1 MKISE
6 VDRTKLSP
14 MMAQY
19 MEIKDKYKEEL
30 VFYRL
35 GDFYEMFFD
44 DALIASRELELT
56 LTGRVAGLEEKVPMC
71 GVPHNNVKPYI
82 EKLVNKGY
90 RVAICE
96 QLEDP
101 RFTKGMVKRGIVDVI
116 SKGTIADNDLLND
129 LDSSY
134 IASILFFSDIIVLT
148 ILDISTGYL
157 ATLSIENDEEK
168 INDAL
173 FYRDVS
179 YVVYIPKNYTNDVLK
194 GMNPTIDIKSTN
206 DYTSSLEEMMLTDY
220 LNLQNTYLK
229 LTTDQAKLT
238 NYINDT
244 LKDKSEVVL
253 TSKVDTKSLSKV
265 SRYFNFASYS
275 ILAVVIFIITLVL
288 TSFKEKTVN
297 KRIVVSSMNYKKHNG
312 LILKSSLLYA
322 LIVWVLFSLL
332 AIILLG
338 KSVLNTRGLLLSL
351 NTLVFTLQALTFALL
366 ISSLVNNK
374 DAIGGI
380 VNVVAL
386 GGAFIPSMYLP
397 EKVVSISHIFPA
409 YYYNNS
415 NDLVTSLE
423 VINLTTLKPFI
434 TNIMMMLVFMLV
446 FIVLNNF
453 VIKNKRK
460 A

>member
-1 MKISE
+1 MTVFKTFWKI
-6 VDRTKLSP
+6 
-14 MMAQY
+14 
-19 MEIKDKYKEEL
+19 
-30 VFYRL
+30 
-35 GDFYEMFFD
+35 
-44 DALIASRELELT
+44 
-56 LTGRVAGLEEKVPMC
+56 
-71 GVPHNNVKPYI
+71 
-82 EKLVNKGY
+82 VNKY
-90 RVAICE
+90 
-96 QLEDP
+96 
-101 RFTKGMVKRGIVDVI
+101 
-116 SKGTIADNDLLND
+116 KGTIILYTVMLISFGGINLTSNDTTTTFTSTLPNIAIVNND
-129 LDSSY
+129 QKS
-134 IASILFFSDIIVLT
+134 VLT
-148 ILDISTGYL
+148 NNLISYL
-157 ATLSIENDEEK
+157 SENSKVVDIENDEEM

-194 GMNPTIDIKSTN
+194 GMNPTINIKSTN

-312 LILKSSLLYA
+312 LILKSSLVYA

-338 KSVLNTRGLLLSL
+338 KSVLNIRGLLLLL
-351 NTLVFTLQALTFALL
+351 NTLIFTLQALTFALL

-386 GGAFIPSMYLP
+386 GSAFLCGAFIPSMYLP

-434 TNIMMMLVFMLV
+434 SNIVMMLVFMLV

-453 VIKNKRK
+453 VIKNRR
-460 A
+460 

>member
-1 MKISE
+1 MTVFKTFWKI
-6 VDRTKLSP
+6 
-14 MMAQY
+14 
-19 MEIKDKYKEEL
+19 
-30 VFYRL
+30 
-35 GDFYEMFFD
+35 
-44 DALIASRELELT
+44 
-56 LTGRVAGLEEKVPMC
+56 
-71 GVPHNNVKPYI
+71 
-82 EKLVNKGY
+82 VNKY
-90 RVAICE
+90 
-96 QLEDP
+96 
-101 RFTKGMVKRGIVDVI
+101 
-116 SKGTIADNDLLND
+116 KGTIILYTVMLISFGGINLASNDTTTTFTSTLPNIAIVNND
-129 LDSSY
+129 QKS
-134 IASILFFSDIIVLT
+134 VLT
-148 ILDISTGYL
+148 NNLISYL
-157 ATLSIENDEEK
+157 SENSKVVDIENDEEK

-206 DYTSSLEEMMLTDY
+206 DYTPSLEEMMLTDY

-229 LTTDQAKLT
+229 LTTDQTKLT

-244 LKDKSEVVL
+244 LKDKSKVVL

-297 KRIVVSSMNYKKHNG
+297 KRIVVSSMNYKKHSG

-338 KSVLNTRGLLLSL
+338 KSLLNIRGLLLIL

-386 GGAFIPSMYLP
+386 GSAFLCGAFIPSMYLP

>member
-1 MKISE
+1 MTVFKTFWKI
-6 VDRTKLSP
+6 
-14 MMAQY
+14 
-19 MEIKDKYKEEL
+19 
-30 VFYRL
+30 
-35 GDFYEMFFD
+35 
-44 DALIASRELELT
+44 
-56 LTGRVAGLEEKVPMC
+56 
-71 GVPHNNVKPYI
+71 
-82 EKLVNKGY
+82 VNKY
-90 RVAICE
+90 
-96 QLEDP
+96 
-101 RFTKGMVKRGIVDVI
+101 
-116 SKGTIADNDLLND
+116 KGTIILYTVMLISFGGINLASNDTTTTFTSTLPNIAIVNND
-129 LDSSY
+129 QKS
-134 IASILFFSDIIVLT
+134 VLT
-148 ILDISTGYL
+148 NNLISYL
-157 ATLSIENDEEK
+157 SENSKVVDIENDEEK

-253 TSKVDTKSLSKV
+253 TSKVDTKSFSKV

-297 KRIVVSSMNYKKHNG
+297 KRIVVSSMNYKKHSG

-338 KSVLNTRGLLLSL
+338 KSLLNIRGLLLLL
-351 NTLVFTLQALTFALL
+351 NTLIFTLQALTFALL

-386 GGAFIPSMYLP
+386 GSAFLCGAFIPSMYLP

-434 TNIMMMLVFMLV
+434 INIMIMLVFMLV

-453 VIKNKRK
+453 VIKNRR
-460 A
+460 

>member
-1 MKISE
+1 MTVFKTFWKI
-6 VDRTKLSP
+6 
-14 MMAQY
+14 
-19 MEIKDKYKEEL
+19 
-30 VFYRL
+30 
-35 GDFYEMFFD
+35 
-44 DALIASRELELT
+44 
-56 LTGRVAGLEEKVPMC
+56 
-71 GVPHNNVKPYI
+71 
-82 EKLVNKGY
+82 VNKY
-90 RVAICE
+90 
-96 QLEDP
+96 
-101 RFTKGMVKRGIVDVI
+101 
-116 SKGTIADNDLLND
+116 KGTIILYTVMLISFGGINLASNDTTTTFTSTLPNIAIVNND
-129 LDSSY
+129 QNS
-134 IASILFFSDIIVLT
+134 VLT
-148 ILDISTGYL
+148 NNLISYL
-157 ATLSIENDEEK
+157 SENSKVVDIENDEEK

-229 LTTDQAKLT
+229 LTTDQTKLT

-253 TSKVDTKSLSKV
+253 TSKVDTKSFSKV

-297 KRIVVSSMNYKKHNG
+297 KRIVVSSMNYKKHSG
-312 LILKSSLLYA
+312 LIFKSSLLYA

-338 KSVLNTRGLLLSL
+338 KSLLNIRGLLLFL
-351 NTLVFTLQALTFALL
+351 NTLIFTLQALTFALL

-386 GGAFIPSMYLP
+386 GSAFLCGAFIPSIYLP

-434 TNIMMMLVFMLV
+434 TNIVMMLVFMLV

>member
-1 MKISE
+1 MTVFKTFWKI
-6 VDRTKLSP
+6 
-14 MMAQY
+14 
-19 MEIKDKYKEEL
+19 
-30 VFYRL
+30 
-35 GDFYEMFFD
+35 
-44 DALIASRELELT
+44 
-56 LTGRVAGLEEKVPMC
+56 
-71 GVPHNNVKPYI
+71 
-82 EKLVNKGY
+82 VNKY
-90 RVAICE
+90 
-96 QLEDP
+96 
-101 RFTKGMVKRGIVDVI
+101 
-116 SKGTIADNDLLND
+116 KGTIILYTVMLISFGGINLASNDTTTTFTSTLPNIAIVNND
-129 LDSSY
+129 QKS
-134 IASILFFSDIIVLT
+134 VLT
-148 ILDISTGYL
+148 NNLISYL
-157 ATLSIENDEEK
+157 SENSKVVDIENDEEK

-253 TSKVDTKSLSKV
+253 TSKVDTKSFSKV

-297 KRIVVSSMNYKKHNG
+297 KRIVVSSMNYKKHSG

-322 LIVWVLFSLL
+322 LIVWALFSLL

-338 KSVLNTRGLLLSL
+338 KSVLNTRGLLLIL

-386 GGAFIPSMYLP
+386 GSAFLCGAFIPSMYLP

-453 VIKNKRK
+453 VIKNKR
-460 A
+460 

>member
-1 MKISE
+1 MTVFKTFWKI
-6 VDRTKLSP
+6 
-14 MMAQY
+14 
-19 MEIKDKYKEEL
+19 
-30 VFYRL
+30 
-35 GDFYEMFFD
+35 
-44 DALIASRELELT
+44 
-56 LTGRVAGLEEKVPMC
+56 
-71 GVPHNNVKPYI
+71 
-82 EKLVNKGY
+82 VNKY
-90 RVAICE
+90 
-96 QLEDP
+96 
-101 RFTKGMVKRGIVDVI
+101 
-116 SKGTIADNDLLND
+116 KGTIILYTVMLISFGGINLASNDTTTTFTSTLPNIAIVNND
-129 LDSSY
+129 QKN
-134 IASILFFSDIIVLT
+134 VLT
-148 ILDISTGYL
+148 NNLISYL
-157 ATLSIENDEEK
+157 SENSKVVDIENDEEK

-194 GMNPTIDIKSTN
+194 GMNPTINIKSTN

-253 TSKVDTKSLSKV
+253 TSKVDTKSFSKV

-297 KRIVVSSMNYKKHNG
+297 KRIVVSSMNYKKHSG

-322 LIVWVLFSLL
+322 LIVWALFSLL

-338 KSVLNTRGLLLSL
+338 KSLLNIRGLLLSL
-351 NTLVFTLQALTFALL
+351 NTLIFSLQALTFALL

-386 GGAFIPSMYLP
+386 GSAFLCGAFIPSIYLP

-453 VIKNKRK
+453 VIKNRR
-460 A
+460 

>member
-1 MKISE
+1 MTVFKTFWKI
-6 VDRTKLSP
+6 
-14 MMAQY
+14 
-19 MEIKDKYKEEL
+19 
-30 VFYRL
+30 
-35 GDFYEMFFD
+35 
-44 DALIASRELELT
+44 
-56 LTGRVAGLEEKVPMC
+56 
-71 GVPHNNVKPYI
+71 
-82 EKLVNKGY
+82 VNKY
-90 RVAICE
+90 
-96 QLEDP
+96 
-101 RFTKGMVKRGIVDVI
+101 
-116 SKGTIADNDLLND
+116 KGTIILYTVMLISFGGINLASNDTTTTFTSTLPNIAIVNND
-129 LDSSY
+129 QKS
-134 IASILFFSDIIVLT
+134 VLT
-148 ILDISTGYL
+148 NNLINYL
-157 ATLSIENDEEK
+157 SENSKVVDIENDEEK

-253 TSKVDTKSLSKV
+253 TSKVDTKSFSKV

-297 KRIVVSSMNYKKHNG
+297 KRIVVSSMNYKKHSG

-338 KSVLNTRGLLLSL
+338 KSLLNIRGLLLIL

-386 GGAFIPSMYLP
+386 GSAFLCGAFIPSMYLP

-434 TNIMMMLVFMLV
+434 INIMIMLVFILV

-453 VIKNKRK
+453 VIKNRR
-460 A
+460 

>member
-1 MKISE
+1 MTVFKTFWKI
-6 VDRTKLSP
+6 
-14 MMAQY
+14 
-19 MEIKDKYKEEL
+19 
-30 VFYRL
+30 
-35 GDFYEMFFD
+35 
-44 DALIASRELELT
+44 
-56 LTGRVAGLEEKVPMC
+56 
-71 GVPHNNVKPYI
+71 
-82 EKLVNKGY
+82 VNKY
-90 RVAICE
+90 
-96 QLEDP
+96 
-101 RFTKGMVKRGIVDVI
+101 
-116 SKGTIADNDLLND
+116 KGTIILYTVMLISFGGINLASNDTTTTFTSTLPNIAIVNND
-129 LDSSY
+129 QKS
-134 IASILFFSDIIVLT
+134 VLT
-148 ILDISTGYL
+148 NNLISYL
-157 ATLSIENDEEK
+157 SENSKVVDIENDEEK

-194 GMNPTIDIKSTN
+194 GMNPTINIKSTN

-297 KRIVVSSMNYKKHNG
+297 KRIVVSSMNYKKHSG

-322 LIVWVLFSLL
+322 LIVWALFSLL

-338 KSVLNTRGLLLSL
+338 KSVLNTRGLLLIL

-386 GGAFIPSMYLP
+386 GSAFLCGAFIPSMYLP

>member
-1 MKISE
+1 MTVFKTFWKI
-6 VDRTKLSP
+6 
-14 MMAQY
+14 
-19 MEIKDKYKEEL
+19 
-30 VFYRL
+30 
-35 GDFYEMFFD
+35 
-44 DALIASRELELT
+44 
-56 LTGRVAGLEEKVPMC
+56 
-71 GVPHNNVKPYI
+71 
-82 EKLVNKGY
+82 VNKY
-90 RVAICE
+90 
-96 QLEDP
+96 
-101 RFTKGMVKRGIVDVI
+101 
-116 SKGTIADNDLLND
+116 KGTIILYTVMLISFGGINLASNDTTTTFTSTLPNIAIINND
-129 LDSSY
+129 QKS
-134 IASILFFSDIIVLT
+134 VLT
-148 ILDISTGYL
+148 NNLINYL
-157 ATLSIENDEEK
+157 SENSKVVDIENDEEK

-253 TSKVDTKSLSKV
+253 TSKFDTNTLSKV

-297 KRIVVSSMNYKKHNG
+297 KRIVVSSMNYKKHSG

-338 KSVLNTRGLLLSL
+338 KSLLNIRGLLLSL
-351 NTLVFTLQALTFALL
+351 NTLIFTLQALTFALL

-386 GGAFIPSMYLP
+386 GSAFLCGAFIPSMYLP

-434 TNIMMMLVFMLV
+434 INIMIMLVFILV

-453 VIKNKRK
+453 VIKNRR
-460 A
+460 

>member
-1 MKISE
+1 MTVFKTFWKI
-6 VDRTKLSP
+6 
-14 MMAQY
+14 
-19 MEIKDKYKEEL
+19 
-30 VFYRL
+30 
-35 GDFYEMFFD
+35 
-44 DALIASRELELT
+44 
-56 LTGRVAGLEEKVPMC
+56 
-71 GVPHNNVKPYI
+71 
-82 EKLVNKGY
+82 VNKY
-90 RVAICE
+90 
-96 QLEDP
+96 
-101 RFTKGMVKRGIVDVI
+101 
-116 SKGTIADNDLLND
+116 KGTIILYTVMLISFGGINLASNDTTTTFTSTLPNIAIVNND
-129 LDSSY
+129 QKS
-134 IASILFFSDIIVLT
+134 VLT
-148 ILDISTGYL
+148 NNLISYL
-157 ATLSIENDEEK
+157 SENSKVVDIENDEEK

-253 TSKVDTKSLSKV
+253 TSKVDTKSFSKV

-297 KRIVVSSMNYKKHNG
+297 KRIVVSSMNYKKHSG

-322 LIVWVLFSLL
+322 LIVWALFSLL

-338 KSVLNTRGLLLSL
+338 KSVLNTRGLLLIL

-386 GGAFIPSMYLP
+386 GSAFLCGAFIPSMYLP

>member
-1 MKISE
+1 MTVFKTFWKI
-6 VDRTKLSP
+6 
-14 MMAQY
+14 
-19 MEIKDKYKEEL
+19 
-30 VFYRL
+30 
-35 GDFYEMFFD
+35 
-44 DALIASRELELT
+44 
-56 LTGRVAGLEEKVPMC
+56 
-71 GVPHNNVKPYI
+71 
-82 EKLVNKGY
+82 VNKY
-90 RVAICE
+90 
-96 QLEDP
+96 
-101 RFTKGMVKRGIVDVI
+101 
-116 SKGTIADNDLLND
+116 KGTIILYTVMLISFGGINLASNDTTTTFTSTLPNIAIVNND
-129 LDSSY
+129 QKS
-134 IASILFFSDIIVLT
+134 VLT
-148 ILDISTGYL
+148 NNLISYL
-157 ATLSIENDEEK
+157 SENSKVVDIENDEEK

-206 DYTSSLEEMMLTDY
+206 DYMSSLEEMMLTDY

-238 NYINDT
+238 NYINET

-297 KRIVVSSMNYKKHNG
+297 KRIVVSSMNYKKHSD

-322 LIVWVLFSLL
+322 LIVWALFSLL

-338 KSVLNTRGLLLSL
+338 KSLLNIRGLLLSL

-386 GGAFIPSMYLP
+386 GSAFLCGAFIPSMYLP

>member
-1 MKISE
+1 MTVFKTFWKI
-6 VDRTKLSP
+6 
-14 MMAQY
+14 
-19 MEIKDKYKEEL
+19 
-30 VFYRL
+30 
-35 GDFYEMFFD
+35 
-44 DALIASRELELT
+44 
-56 LTGRVAGLEEKVPMC
+56 
-71 GVPHNNVKPYI
+71 
-82 EKLVNKGY
+82 VNKY
-90 RVAICE
+90 
-96 QLEDP
+96 
-101 RFTKGMVKRGIVDVI
+101 
-116 SKGTIADNDLLND
+116 KGTIILYTVMLISFGGINLASNDTTTTFTSTLPNIAIVNND
-129 LDSSY
+129 QKS
-134 IASILFFSDIIVLT
+134 VLT
-148 ILDISTGYL
+148 NNLISYL
-157 ATLSIENDEEK
+157 SENSKVVDIENDEEK

-194 GMNPTIDIKSTN
+194 GMNPTINIKSTN

-229 LTTDQAKLT
+229 LTTDQTKLT

-253 TSKVDTKSLSKV
+253 TSKVDTKSFSKV

-338 KSVLNTRGLLLSL
+338 KSLLNIRGLLLLL
-351 NTLVFTLQALTFALL
+351 NTLIFTLQALTFALL

-386 GGAFIPSMYLP
+386 GSAFLCGAFIPSMYLP

-415 NDLVTSLE
+415 NNLVTSLE

-453 VIKNKRK
+453 VIKNKGK

>member
-1 MKISE
+1 MTVFKTFWKI
-6 VDRTKLSP
+6 
-14 MMAQY
+14 
-19 MEIKDKYKEEL
+19 
-30 VFYRL
+30 
-35 GDFYEMFFD
+35 
-44 DALIASRELELT
+44 
-56 LTGRVAGLEEKVPMC
+56 
-71 GVPHNNVKPYI
+71 
-82 EKLVNKGY
+82 VNKY
-90 RVAICE
+90 
-96 QLEDP
+96 
-101 RFTKGMVKRGIVDVI
+101 
-116 SKGTIADNDLLND
+116 KGTIIVYTVMLVSFGGINLASNDTTTTFTSTLPNIAIVNND
-129 LDSSY
+129 QK
-134 IASILFFSDIIVLT
+134 SILTNNL
-148 ILDISTGYL
+148 ISYL
-157 ATLSIENDEEK
+157 SENSKVVDIENDEEK

-194 GMNPTIDIKSTN
+194 GMNPTINIKSTN

-229 LTTDQAKLT
+229 LTTDQTKLT

-253 TSKVDTKSLSKV
+253 TSKVDTKSFSKV

-297 KRIVVSSMNYKKHNG
+297 KRIVVSSMNYKKHSG

-338 KSVLNTRGLLLSL
+338 KSLLNIRGLLLFL
-351 NTLVFTLQALTFALL
+351 NTLIFTLQALTFALL

-386 GGAFIPSMYLP
+386 GSAFLCGAFIPSMYLP

>member
-1 MKISE
+1 MTVFKTFWKI
-6 VDRTKLSP
+6 
-14 MMAQY
+14 
-19 MEIKDKYKEEL
+19 
-30 VFYRL
+30 
-35 GDFYEMFFD
+35 
-44 DALIASRELELT
+44 
-56 LTGRVAGLEEKVPMC
+56 
-71 GVPHNNVKPYI
+71 
-82 EKLVNKGY
+82 VNKY
-90 RVAICE
+90 
-96 QLEDP
+96 
-101 RFTKGMVKRGIVDVI
+101 
-116 SKGTIADNDLLND
+116 KGTIILYTVMLISFGGINLASNDTTTTFTSTLPNIAIVNND
-129 LDSSY
+129 QKS
-134 IASILFFSDIIVLT
+134 VLT
-148 ILDISTGYL
+148 NNLISYL
-157 ATLSIENDEEK
+157 SENSKVVDIENDEEK

-297 KRIVVSSMNYKKHNG
+297 KRIVVSSMNYKKHSG

-322 LIVWVLFSLL
+322 LIVWALFSLL

-338 KSVLNTRGLLLSL
+338 KSVLNTRGLLLIL
-351 NTLVFTLQALTFALL
+351 NTLIFTLQALTFALL

-386 GGAFIPSMYLP
+386 GSAFLCGAFIPSMYLP

>member
-1 MKISE
+1 MTVFKTFWKI
-6 VDRTKLSP
+6 
-14 MMAQY
+14 
-19 MEIKDKYKEEL
+19 
-30 VFYRL
+30 
-35 GDFYEMFFD
+35 
-44 DALIASRELELT
+44 
-56 LTGRVAGLEEKVPMC
+56 
-71 GVPHNNVKPYI
+71 
-82 EKLVNKGY
+82 VNKY
-90 RVAICE
+90 
-96 QLEDP
+96 
-101 RFTKGMVKRGIVDVI
+101 
-116 SKGTIADNDLLND
+116 KGTIILYTVMLISFGGINLASNDTTTTFTSTLPNIAIVNND
-129 LDSSY
+129 QNS
-134 IASILFFSDIIVLT
+134 VLT
-148 ILDISTGYL
+148 NNLISYL
-157 ATLSIENDEEK
+157 SKNSKVVDIENDEEK

-220 LNLQNTYLK
+220 LDLQNTYLK

-297 KRIVVSSMNYKKHNG
+297 KRIVVSSMNYKKHSG

-322 LIVWVLFSLL
+322 LIVWALFSLL

-338 KSVLNTRGLLLSL
+338 KSVLNTRGLLLIL
-351 NTLVFTLQALTFALL
+351 NTLIFTLQALTFALL

-386 GGAFIPSMYLP
+386 GSAFLCGAFIPSMYLP

>member
-1 MKISE
+1 MTVFKTFWKI
-6 VDRTKLSP
+6 
-14 MMAQY
+14 
-19 MEIKDKYKEEL
+19 
-30 VFYRL
+30 
-35 GDFYEMFFD
+35 
-44 DALIASRELELT
+44 
-56 LTGRVAGLEEKVPMC
+56 
-71 GVPHNNVKPYI
+71 
-82 EKLVNKGY
+82 VNKY
-90 RVAICE
+90 
-96 QLEDP
+96 
-101 RFTKGMVKRGIVDVI
+101 
-116 SKGTIADNDLLND
+116 KGTIILYTVMLISFGGINLASNDTTTTFTSTLPNIAIVNND
-129 LDSSY
+129 QKS
-134 IASILFFSDIIVLT
+134 VLT
-148 ILDISTGYL
+148 NNLISYL
-157 ATLSIENDEEK
+157 SENSKVVDIENDEEK

-194 GMNPTIDIKSTN
+194 GMNPTINIKSTN

-297 KRIVVSSMNYKKHNG
+297 KRIVISSMNYKKHNG

-338 KSVLNTRGLLLSL
+338 KSVLNIRGLLLLL
-351 NTLVFTLQALTFALL
+351 NTLIFTLQALTFALL

-386 GGAFIPSMYLP
+386 GSAFLCGAFIPSMYLP

>member
-1 MKISE
+1 MTVFKTFWKI
-6 VDRTKLSP
+6 
-14 MMAQY
+14 
-19 MEIKDKYKEEL
+19 
-30 VFYRL
+30 
-35 GDFYEMFFD
+35 
-44 DALIASRELELT
+44 
-56 LTGRVAGLEEKVPMC
+56 
-71 GVPHNNVKPYI
+71 
-82 EKLVNKGY
+82 VNKY
-90 RVAICE
+90 
-96 QLEDP
+96 
-101 RFTKGMVKRGIVDVI
+101 
-116 SKGTIADNDLLND
+116 KGTIILYTVMLISFGGINLASNDTTTTFTSTLPNIAIVNND
-129 LDSSY
+129 QKS
-134 IASILFFSDIIVLT
+134 VLT
-148 ILDISTGYL
+148 NNLISYL
-157 ATLSIENDEEK
+157 SENSKVVDIENDEEK

-206 DYTSSLEEMMLTDY
+206 DYMSSLEEMMLTDY

-238 NYINDT
+238 NYINET

-297 KRIVVSSMNYKKHNG
+297 KRIVVSSMNYKKHSG

-322 LIVWVLFSLL
+322 LIVWALFSLW

-338 KSVLNTRGLLLSL
+338 KSVLNTRGLLLIL

-386 GGAFIPSMYLP
+386 GSAFLCGAFIPSMYLP

>member
-1 MKISE
+1 MTVFKTFWKI
-6 VDRTKLSP
+6 
-14 MMAQY
+14 
-19 MEIKDKYKEEL
+19 
-30 VFYRL
+30 
-35 GDFYEMFFD
+35 
-44 DALIASRELELT
+44 
-56 LTGRVAGLEEKVPMC
+56 
-71 GVPHNNVKPYI
+71 
-82 EKLVNKGY
+82 VNKY
-90 RVAICE
+90 
-96 QLEDP
+96 
-101 RFTKGMVKRGIVDVI
+101 
-116 SKGTIADNDLLND
+116 KGTIILYTVMLISFGGINLASNDTTTTFTSTLPNIAIVNND
-129 LDSSY
+129 QKS
-134 IASILFFSDIIVLT
+134 VLT
-148 ILDISTGYL
+148 NNLISYL
-157 ATLSIENDEEK
+157 SENSKVVDIENDEEK

-194 GMNPTIDIKSTN
+194 GMNPTINIKSTN

-297 KRIVVSSMNYKKHNG
+297 KRIVVSSMNYKKHSG

-322 LIVWVLFSLL
+322 LIVWALFSLL

-338 KSVLNTRGLLLSL
+338 KSLLNIRGLLLSL

-386 GGAFIPSMYLP
+386 GSAFLCGAFIPSMYLP

-423 VINLTTLKPFI
+423 VINLTTLKSFI

>member
-1 MKISE
+1 MTVFKTFWKI
-6 VDRTKLSP
+6 
-14 MMAQY
+14 
-19 MEIKDKYKEEL
+19 
-30 VFYRL
+30 
-35 GDFYEMFFD
+35 
-44 DALIASRELELT
+44 
-56 LTGRVAGLEEKVPMC
+56 
-71 GVPHNNVKPYI
+71 
-82 EKLVNKGY
+82 VNKY
-90 RVAICE
+90 
-96 QLEDP
+96 
-101 RFTKGMVKRGIVDVI
+101 
-116 SKGTIADNDLLND
+116 KGTIILYTVMLISFGGINLASNDTTTTFTSTLPNIAIVNND
-129 LDSSY
+129 QNS
-134 IASILFFSDIIVLT
+134 VLT
-148 ILDISTGYL
+148 NNLISYL
-157 ATLSIENDEEK
+157 SENSKVVDIENDEEK

-194 GMNPTIDIKSTN
+194 GMNPTINIKSTN

-297 KRIVVSSMNYKKHNG
+297 KRIVVSSMNYKKHSG

-322 LIVWVLFSLL
+322 LIVWALFSLL

-338 KSVLNTRGLLLSL
+338 KSLLNIRGLLLSL

-386 GGAFIPSMYLP
+386 GSAFLCGAFIPSIYLP

-453 VIKNKRK
+453 VIKNRR
-460 A
+460 

>member
-1 MKISE
+1 MTVFKTFWKI
-6 VDRTKLSP
+6 
-14 MMAQY
+14 
-19 MEIKDKYKEEL
+19 
-30 VFYRL
+30 
-35 GDFYEMFFD
+35 
-44 DALIASRELELT
+44 
-56 LTGRVAGLEEKVPMC
+56 
-71 GVPHNNVKPYI
+71 
-82 EKLVNKGY
+82 VNKY
-90 RVAICE
+90 
-96 QLEDP
+96 
-101 RFTKGMVKRGIVDVI
+101 
-116 SKGTIADNDLLND
+116 KGTIILYTVMLISFGGINLASNDTTTTFTSTLPNIAIVNND
-129 LDSSY
+129 QK
-134 IASILFFSDIIVLT
+134 SILTNNL
-148 ILDISTGYL
+148 ISYL
-157 ATLSIENDEEK
+157 SENSKVVDIENDEEK

-229 LTTDQAKLT
+229 LTTDQTKLT

-253 TSKVDTKSLSKV
+253 TSKVDTKSFSKV

-312 LILKSSLLYA
+312 LILKSSLVYA

-338 KSVLNTRGLLLSL
+338 KSLLNIRGLLLLL
-351 NTLVFTLQALTFALL
+351 NTLIFTLQALTFALL

-386 GGAFIPSMYLP
+386 GSAFLCGAFIPSIYLP

>member
-1 MKISE
+1 MTVFKTFWKI
-6 VDRTKLSP
+6 
-14 MMAQY
+14 
-19 MEIKDKYKEEL
+19 
-30 VFYRL
+30 
-35 GDFYEMFFD
+35 
-44 DALIASRELELT
+44 
-56 LTGRVAGLEEKVPMC
+56 
-71 GVPHNNVKPYI
+71 
-82 EKLVNKGY
+82 VNKY
-90 RVAICE
+90 
-96 QLEDP
+96 
-101 RFTKGMVKRGIVDVI
+101 
-116 SKGTIADNDLLND
+116 KGTIILYTVMLISFGGINLANNDTTTTFTSTLPNIAIVNND
-129 LDSSY
+129 QKS
-134 IASILFFSDIIVLT
+134 VLT
-148 ILDISTGYL
+148 NNLISYL
-157 ATLSIENDEEK
+157 SENSKVVDIENDEEK

-194 GMNPTIDIKSTN
+194 GMNPTINIKSTN

-253 TSKVDTKSLSKV
+253 TSKVDTKSFSKV

-312 LILKSSLLYA
+312 LILKSSLVYA

-338 KSVLNTRGLLLSL
+338 KSLLNIRGLLLIL
-351 NTLVFTLQALTFALL
+351 NTLIFTLQALTFALL

-386 GGAFIPSMYLP
+386 GSAFLCGAFIPSIYLP

-434 TNIMMMLVFMLV
+434 TNIMIMLVFMLV
-446 FIVLNNF
+446 FIVLNNL

>member
-1 MKISE
+1 MTVFKTFWKI
-6 VDRTKLSP
+6 
-14 MMAQY
+14 
-19 MEIKDKYKEEL
+19 
-30 VFYRL
+30 
-35 GDFYEMFFD
+35 
-44 DALIASRELELT
+44 
-56 LTGRVAGLEEKVPMC
+56 
-71 GVPHNNVKPYI
+71 
-82 EKLVNKGY
+82 VNKY
-90 RVAICE
+90 
-96 QLEDP
+96 
-101 RFTKGMVKRGIVDVI
+101 
-116 SKGTIADNDLLND
+116 KGTIILYTVMLISFGGINLASNDTITTFTSTLPNIAIVNND
-129 LDSSY
+129 QKS
-134 IASILFFSDIIVLT
+134 VLT
-148 ILDISTGYL
+148 NNLISYL
-157 ATLSIENDEEK
+157 SENSKVVDIENDEEK

-194 GMNPTIDIKSTN
+194 GMNPTINIKSTN

-253 TSKVDTKSLSKV
+253 TSKVDTKSFSKV

-338 KSVLNTRGLLLSL
+338 KSLLNIRGLLLSL
-351 NTLVFTLQALTFALL
+351 NTLIFTLQALTFALL

-386 GGAFIPSMYLP
+386 GSAFLCGAFIPSMYLP

-434 TNIMMMLVFMLV
+434 ANIMMMLVFMLV

>member
-1 MKISE
+1 MTVFKTFWKI
-6 VDRTKLSP
+6 
-14 MMAQY
+14 
-19 MEIKDKYKEEL
+19 
-30 VFYRL
+30 
-35 GDFYEMFFD
+35 
-44 DALIASRELELT
+44 
-56 LTGRVAGLEEKVPMC
+56 
-71 GVPHNNVKPYI
+71 
-82 EKLVNKGY
+82 VNKY
-90 RVAICE
+90 
-96 QLEDP
+96 
-101 RFTKGMVKRGIVDVI
+101 
-116 SKGTIADNDLLND
+116 KGTIILYTVMLISFGGINLASNDTTTTFTSTLPNIAIVNND
-129 LDSSY
+129 QKS
-134 IASILFFSDIIVLT
+134 VLT
-148 ILDISTGYL
+148 NNLISYL
-157 ATLSIENDEEK
+157 SENSKVVDIENDEEK

-229 LTTDQAKLT
+229 LTTDQTKLT

-297 KRIVVSSMNYKKHNG
+297 KRIVVSSMNYKKHSG

-322 LIVWVLFSLL
+322 LIVWALFSLL

-386 GGAFIPSMYLP
+386 GSAFLCGAFIPSMYLP

>member
-1 MKISE
+1 MTVFKTFWKI
-6 VDRTKLSP
+6 
-14 MMAQY
+14 
-19 MEIKDKYKEEL
+19 
-30 VFYRL
+30 
-35 GDFYEMFFD
+35 
-44 DALIASRELELT
+44 
-56 LTGRVAGLEEKVPMC
+56 
-71 GVPHNNVKPYI
+71 
-82 EKLVNKGY
+82 VNKY
-90 RVAICE
+90 
-96 QLEDP
+96 
-101 RFTKGMVKRGIVDVI
+101 
-116 SKGTIADNDLLND
+116 KGTIILYTVMLISFGGINLVSNDTTTTFTSTLPNIAIVNND
-129 LDSSY
+129 QKS
-134 IASILFFSDIIVLT
+134 VLT
-148 ILDISTGYL
+148 NNLISYL
-157 ATLSIENDEEK
+157 SENSRVVDIENDEEK

-229 LTTDQAKLT
+229 LTTDQTKLT

-244 LKDKSEVVL
+244 LKDKSKVVL

-297 KRIVVSSMNYKKHNG
+297 KRIVVSSMNYKKHSG

-338 KSVLNTRGLLLSL
+338 KSLLNIRGLLLLL
-351 NTLVFTLQALTFALL
+351 NTLIFTLQALTFALL

-386 GGAFIPSMYLP
+386 GSAFLCGAFIPSMYLP

-434 TNIMMMLVFMLV
+434 TNIMMVLVFMLV

>member
-1 MKISE
+1 MTVFKTFWKI
-6 VDRTKLSP
+6 
-14 MMAQY
+14 
-19 MEIKDKYKEEL
+19 
-30 VFYRL
+30 
-35 GDFYEMFFD
+35 
-44 DALIASRELELT
+44 
-56 LTGRVAGLEEKVPMC
+56 
-71 GVPHNNVKPYI
+71 
-82 EKLVNKGY
+82 VNKY
-90 RVAICE
+90 
-96 QLEDP
+96 
-101 RFTKGMVKRGIVDVI
+101 
-116 SKGTIADNDLLND
+116 KGTIILCTVMLISFGGINLASNDTTTTFTSTLPNIAIVNND
-129 LDSSY
+129 QNS
-134 IASILFFSDIIVLT
+134 VLT
-148 ILDISTGYL
+148 NNLISYL
-157 ATLSIENDEEK
+157 SKNSKVVDIENDEEK

-238 NYINDT
+238 NNINDT

-297 KRIVVSSMNYKKHNG
+297 KRIVVSSMNYKKHSG

-338 KSVLNTRGLLLSL
+338 KSLLNIRGLLLLL
-351 NTLVFTLQALTFALL
+351 NTLIFTLQALTFALL

-386 GGAFIPSMYLP
+386 GSAFLCGAFIPSMYLP

-453 VIKNKRK
+453 VIKNRR
-460 A
+460 

>member
-1 MKISE
+1 MTVFKTFWKI
-6 VDRTKLSP
+6 
-14 MMAQY
+14 
-19 MEIKDKYKEEL
+19 
-30 VFYRL
+30 
-35 GDFYEMFFD
+35 
-44 DALIASRELELT
+44 
-56 LTGRVAGLEEKVPMC
+56 
-71 GVPHNNVKPYI
+71 
-82 EKLVNKGY
+82 VNKY
-90 RVAICE
+90 
-96 QLEDP
+96 
-101 RFTKGMVKRGIVDVI
+101 
-116 SKGTIADNDLLND
+116 KGTIILYTVMLISFGGINLASNDTTTTFTSTLPNIAIVNND
-129 LDSSY
+129 QKS
-134 IASILFFSDIIVLT
+134 VLT
-148 ILDISTGYL
+148 NNLISYL
-157 ATLSIENDEEK
+157 SENSKVVDIENDEEK

-338 KSVLNTRGLLLSL
+338 KSVLNTRGLLLIL
-351 NTLVFTLQALTFALL
+351 NTLIFTLQALTFALL

-386 GGAFIPSMYLP
+386 GSAFLCGAFIPSIYLP
-397 EKVVSISHIFPA
+397 EKAVSISHIFPA

-453 VIKNKRK
+453 VIKNRR
-460 A
+460 

>member
-1 MKISE
+1 MTVFKTFWKI
-6 VDRTKLSP
+6 
-14 MMAQY
+14 
-19 MEIKDKYKEEL
+19 
-30 VFYRL
+30 
-35 GDFYEMFFD
+35 
-44 DALIASRELELT
+44 
-56 LTGRVAGLEEKVPMC
+56 
-71 GVPHNNVKPYI
+71 
-82 EKLVNKGY
+82 VNKY
-90 RVAICE
+90 
-96 QLEDP
+96 
-101 RFTKGMVKRGIVDVI
+101 
-116 SKGTIADNDLLND
+116 KGTIILYTVMLISFGGINLVSNDTTTTFTSTLPNIAIVNND
-129 LDSSY
+129 QKS
-134 IASILFFSDIIVLT
+134 VLT
-148 ILDISTGYL
+148 NNLISYL
-157 ATLSIENDEEK
+157 SENSKVVDIENDEEK

-229 LTTDQAKLT
+229 LTTDQTKLT

-297 KRIVVSSMNYKKHNG
+297 KRIVVSSMNYKKHSG

-338 KSVLNTRGLLLSL
+338 KSLLNIRGLLLLL
-351 NTLVFTLQALTFALL
+351 NTLIFTLQALTFALL

-386 GGAFIPSMYLP
+386 GSAFLCGAFIPSMYLP

>member
-1 MKISE
+1 MTVFKTFWKI
-6 VDRTKLSP
+6 
-14 MMAQY
+14 
-19 MEIKDKYKEEL
+19 
-30 VFYRL
+30 
-35 GDFYEMFFD
+35 
-44 DALIASRELELT
+44 
-56 LTGRVAGLEEKVPMC
+56 
-71 GVPHNNVKPYI
+71 
-82 EKLVNKGY
+82 VNKY
-90 RVAICE
+90 
-96 QLEDP
+96 
-101 RFTKGMVKRGIVDVI
+101 
-116 SKGTIADNDLLND
+116 KGTIILYTVMLISFGGINLASNDTTTTFTSTLPNIAIVNND
-129 LDSSY
+129 QKS
-134 IASILFFSDIIVLT
+134 VLT
-148 ILDISTGYL
+148 NNLISYL
-157 ATLSIENDEEK
+157 SENSKVVDIENDEEK

-229 LTTDQAKLT
+229 LTTDQTKLT

-338 KSVLNTRGLLLSL
+338 KSLLNIRGLLLIL
-351 NTLVFTLQALTFALL
+351 NTLIFTLQALTFALL

-386 GGAFIPSMYLP
+386 GSAFLCGAFIPSMYLP

-434 TNIMMMLVFMLV
+434 TNIVMMLVFMLV

>member
-1 MKISE
+1 MTVFKTFWKI
-6 VDRTKLSP
+6 
-14 MMAQY
+14 
-19 MEIKDKYKEEL
+19 
-30 VFYRL
+30 
-35 GDFYEMFFD
+35 
-44 DALIASRELELT
+44 
-56 LTGRVAGLEEKVPMC
+56 
-71 GVPHNNVKPYI
+71 
-82 EKLVNKGY
+82 VNKY
-90 RVAICE
+90 
-96 QLEDP
+96 
-101 RFTKGMVKRGIVDVI
+101 
-116 SKGTIADNDLLND
+116 KGTIILYTVMLISFGGINLTSNDTTTTFTSTLPNIAIVNND
-129 LDSSY
+129 QKS
-134 IASILFFSDIIVLT
+134 VLT
-148 ILDISTGYL
+148 NNLISYL
-157 ATLSIENDEEK
+157 SENSKVVDIENDEEK

-338 KSVLNTRGLLLSL
+338 KSLLNIRGLLLLL
-351 NTLVFTLQALTFALL
+351 NTLIFTLQALTFALL

-386 GGAFIPSMYLP
+386 GSAFLCGAFIPSMYLP

-434 TNIMMMLVFMLV
+434 ANIMMMLVFMLV

-453 VIKNKRK
+453 VIKNRR
-460 A
+460 

>member
-1 MKISE
+1 MTVFKTFWKI
-6 VDRTKLSP
+6 
-14 MMAQY
+14 
-19 MEIKDKYKEEL
+19 
-30 VFYRL
+30 
-35 GDFYEMFFD
+35 
-44 DALIASRELELT
+44 
-56 LTGRVAGLEEKVPMC
+56 
-71 GVPHNNVKPYI
+71 
-82 EKLVNKGY
+82 VNKY
-90 RVAICE
+90 
-96 QLEDP
+96 
-101 RFTKGMVKRGIVDVI
+101 
-116 SKGTIADNDLLND
+116 KGTIILYTVMLISFGGINLASNDTTTTFTSTLPNIAIVNND
-129 LDSSY
+129 QKS
-134 IASILFFSDIIVLT
+134 VLT
-148 ILDISTGYL
+148 NNLISYL
-157 ATLSIENDEEK
+157 SENSKVVDIENDEEK

-194 GMNPTIDIKSTN
+194 GMNPTINIKSTN

-253 TSKVDTKSLSKV
+253 TSKVDTKSFSKV

-312 LILKSSLLYA
+312 LILKSSLVYA

-338 KSVLNTRGLLLSL
+338 KSLLNIRGLLLIL
-351 NTLVFTLQALTFALL
+351 NTLIFTLQALTFALL

-386 GGAFIPSMYLP
+386 GSAFLCGAFIPSIYLP

-434 TNIMMMLVFMLV
+434 TNIMIMLVFMLV
-446 FIVLNNF
+446 FIVLNNL

>member
-1 MKISE
+1 MTVFKTFWKI
-6 VDRTKLSP
+6 
-14 MMAQY
+14 
-19 MEIKDKYKEEL
+19 
-30 VFYRL
+30 
-35 GDFYEMFFD
+35 
-44 DALIASRELELT
+44 
-56 LTGRVAGLEEKVPMC
+56 
-71 GVPHNNVKPYI
+71 
-82 EKLVNKGY
+82 VNKY
-90 RVAICE
+90 
-96 QLEDP
+96 
-101 RFTKGMVKRGIVDVI
+101 
-116 SKGTIADNDLLND
+116 KGTIILYTVMLISFGGINLASNDTTTTFTSTLPNIAIVNND
-129 LDSSY
+129 QKS
-134 IASILFFSDIIVLT
+134 VLT
-148 ILDISTGYL
+148 NNLISYL
-157 ATLSIENDEEK
+157 SENSKVVDIENDEEK

-297 KRIVVSSMNYKKHNG
+297 KRIVVSSMNYKKHSG

-338 KSVLNTRGLLLSL
+338 KSLLNIRGLLLSL
-351 NTLVFTLQALTFALL
+351 NTLIFTLQALTFALL

-386 GGAFIPSMYLP
+386 GSAFLCGAFIPSMYLP

-434 TNIMMMLVFMLV
+434 INIMMMLVFMLV

>member
-1 MKISE
+1 MTVFKTFWKI
-6 VDRTKLSP
+6 
-14 MMAQY
+14 
-19 MEIKDKYKEEL
+19 
-30 VFYRL
+30 
-35 GDFYEMFFD
+35 
-44 DALIASRELELT
+44 
-56 LTGRVAGLEEKVPMC
+56 
-71 GVPHNNVKPYI
+71 
-82 EKLVNKGY
+82 VNKY
-90 RVAICE
+90 
-96 QLEDP
+96 
-101 RFTKGMVKRGIVDVI
+101 
-116 SKGTIADNDLLND
+116 KGTIILYTVMLISFGGINLASNDTTTTFTSTLPNIAIVNND
-129 LDSSY
+129 QKS
-134 IASILFFSDIIVLT
+134 VLT
-148 ILDISTGYL
+148 NNLISYL
-157 ATLSIENDEEK
+157 SENSKVVDIENDEEK

-297 KRIVVSSMNYKKHNG
+297 KRIVVSSMNYKKHSG

-386 GGAFIPSMYLP
+386 GSAFLCGAFIPSMYLP

-415 NDLVTSLE
+415 NNLVTSLE

>member
-1 MKISE
+1 MTVFKTFWKI
-6 VDRTKLSP
+6 
-14 MMAQY
+14 
-19 MEIKDKYKEEL
+19 
-30 VFYRL
+30 
-35 GDFYEMFFD
+35 
-44 DALIASRELELT
+44 
-56 LTGRVAGLEEKVPMC
+56 
-71 GVPHNNVKPYI
+71 
-82 EKLVNKGY
+82 VNKY
-90 RVAICE
+90 
-96 QLEDP
+96 
-101 RFTKGMVKRGIVDVI
+101 
-116 SKGTIADNDLLND
+116 KGTIILYTVMLISFGGINLTSNDTTTTFTSTLPNIAIVNND
-129 LDSSY
+129 QKS
-134 IASILFFSDIIVLT
+134 VLT
-148 ILDISTGYL
+148 NNLISYL
-157 ATLSIENDEEK
+157 SENSKVVDIENDEEK

-194 GMNPTIDIKSTN
+194 GMNPTINIKSTN

-338 KSVLNTRGLLLSL
+338 KSVLNIRGLLLLL
-351 NTLVFTLQALTFALL
+351 NTLIFTLQALTFALL

-386 GGAFIPSMYLP
+386 GSAFLCGAFIPSMYLP

>member
-1 MKISE
+1 MTVFKTFWKI
-6 VDRTKLSP
+6 
-14 MMAQY
+14 
-19 MEIKDKYKEEL
+19 
-30 VFYRL
+30 
-35 GDFYEMFFD
+35 
-44 DALIASRELELT
+44 
-56 LTGRVAGLEEKVPMC
+56 
-71 GVPHNNVKPYI
+71 
-82 EKLVNKGY
+82 VNKY
-90 RVAICE
+90 
-96 QLEDP
+96 
-101 RFTKGMVKRGIVDVI
+101 
-116 SKGTIADNDLLND
+116 KGTIILYTVMLISFGGINLASNDTTTTFTSTLPNIAIVNND
-129 LDSSY
+129 QKS
-134 IASILFFSDIIVLT
+134 VLT
-148 ILDISTGYL
+148 NNLISYL
-157 ATLSIENDEEK
+157 SENSKVVDIENDEEK

-194 GMNPTIDIKSTN
+194 GMNPTINIKSTN

-253 TSKVDTKSLSKV
+253 TSKFDTNTLSKV

-297 KRIVVSSMNYKKHNG
+297 KRIVVSSTNYKKHSG

-338 KSVLNTRGLLLSL
+338 KSLLNIRGLLLSL
-351 NTLVFTLQALTFALL
+351 NTLIFTLQALTFALL

-386 GGAFIPSMYLP
+386 GSAFLCGAFIPSMYLP

-415 NDLVTSLE
+415 NNLVTSLE

>member
-1 MKISE
+1 MTVFKTFWKI
-6 VDRTKLSP
+6 
-14 MMAQY
+14 
-19 MEIKDKYKEEL
+19 
-30 VFYRL
+30 
-35 GDFYEMFFD
+35 
-44 DALIASRELELT
+44 
-56 LTGRVAGLEEKVPMC
+56 
-71 GVPHNNVKPYI
+71 
-82 EKLVNKGY
+82 VNKY
-90 RVAICE
+90 
-96 QLEDP
+96 
-101 RFTKGMVKRGIVDVI
+101 
-116 SKGTIADNDLLND
+116 KGTIILYTVMLISFGGINLASNDTTTTFTSTLPNIAIVNND
-129 LDSSY
+129 QKS
-134 IASILFFSDIIVLT
+134 VLT
-148 ILDISTGYL
+148 NNLINYL
-157 ATLSIENDEEK
+157 SENSKVVDIENDEEK

-229 LTTDQAKLT
+229 LTTDQTKLT

-244 LKDKSEVVL
+244 LKDKSKVVL
-253 TSKVDTKSLSKV
+253 TSKVDTKSFSKV

-297 KRIVVSSMNYKKHNG
+297 KRIVVSSMNYKKHSG

-338 KSVLNTRGLLLSL
+338 KSLLNIRGLLLLL
-351 NTLVFTLQALTFALL
+351 NTLIFTLQALTFALL

-386 GGAFIPSMYLP
+386 GSAFLCGAFIPSMYLP

>member
-1 MKISE
+1 MTVFKTFWKI
-6 VDRTKLSP
+6 
-14 MMAQY
+14 
-19 MEIKDKYKEEL
+19 
-30 VFYRL
+30 
-35 GDFYEMFFD
+35 
-44 DALIASRELELT
+44 
-56 LTGRVAGLEEKVPMC
+56 
-71 GVPHNNVKPYI
+71 
-82 EKLVNKGY
+82 VNKY
-90 RVAICE
+90 
-96 QLEDP
+96 
-101 RFTKGMVKRGIVDVI
+101 
-116 SKGTIADNDLLND
+116 KGTIIVYTVMLVSFGGINLASNDTTTTFTSTLPNIAIVNND
-129 LDSSY
+129 QK
-134 IASILFFSDIIVLT
+134 SILTNNL
-148 ILDISTGYL
+148 ISYL
-157 ATLSIENDEEK
+157 SENSKVVDIENDEEK

-194 GMNPTIDIKSTN
+194 GMNPTINIKSTN

-229 LTTDQAKLT
+229 LTTDQTKLT

-297 KRIVVSSMNYKKHNG
+297 KRIVVSSMNYKKHSG

-322 LIVWVLFSLL
+322 LIVWALFSLL

-338 KSVLNTRGLLLSL
+338 KSVLNTRGLLLIL
-351 NTLVFTLQALTFALL
+351 NTLIFTLQALTFALL

-386 GGAFIPSMYLP
+386 GSAFLCGAFIPSIYLP

-434 TNIMMMLVFMLV
+434 TNIVMMLVFMLV

-453 VIKNKRK
+453 IIKNKRK

>member
-1 MKISE
+1 MTVFKTFWKI
-6 VDRTKLSP
+6 
-14 MMAQY
+14 
-19 MEIKDKYKEEL
+19 
-30 VFYRL
+30 
-35 GDFYEMFFD
+35 
-44 DALIASRELELT
+44 
-56 LTGRVAGLEEKVPMC
+56 
-71 GVPHNNVKPYI
+71 
-82 EKLVNKGY
+82 VNKY
-90 RVAICE
+90 
-96 QLEDP
+96 
-101 RFTKGMVKRGIVDVI
+101 
-116 SKGTIADNDLLND
+116 KGTIILYTVMLISFGGINLASNDTTTTFTSTLPNIAIINND
-129 LDSSY
+129 EST
-134 IASILFFSDIIVLT
+134 IITNNL
-148 ILDISTGYL
+148 INYL
-157 ATLSIENDEEK
+157 SENSKVVDIENDEEK

-229 LTTDQAKLT
+229 LTTDQTKLT

-244 LKDKSEVVL
+244 LKDKSKVVL

-297 KRIVVSSMNYKKHNG
+297 KRIVVSSMNYKKHSG

-338 KSVLNTRGLLLSL
+338 KSLLNIRGLLLIL

-386 GGAFIPSMYLP
+386 GSAFLCGAFIPSMYLP

-415 NDLVTSLE
+415 NNLVTSLE